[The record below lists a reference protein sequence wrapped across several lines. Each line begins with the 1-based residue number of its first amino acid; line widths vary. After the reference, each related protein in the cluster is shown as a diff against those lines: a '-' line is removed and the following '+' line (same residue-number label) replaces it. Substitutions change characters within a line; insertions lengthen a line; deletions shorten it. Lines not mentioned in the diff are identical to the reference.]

1 MIPDTMTGSVR
12 LESREVYWTLAPVI
26 LLLAIR
32 RPGPAG
38 E

>member
-26 LLLAIR
+26 R
-32 RPGPAG
+32 GPGLAG